1 MNEELE
7 ARIITLTDYE
17 KKEPEWWCNHH
28 KISMQWLIVQM
39 ARYFEDPSEGS
50 ESVIKAALPRFA
62 NSIQFD
68 LAAEMARRGA

>member
-1 MNEELE
+1 MNEEIE
-7 ARIITLTDYE
+7 GRVITLTDYE
-17 KKEPEWWCNHH
+17 KKEPEWWLHHH

-39 ARYFEDPSEGS
+39 ARYFENPSEGG
-50 ESVIKAALPRFA
+50 EGVIKAALPRFA